1 MVYSS
6 ASGTRRRAGK
16 TGHLFS
22 SEPTATVVHEH
33 SVRIANV
40 YVQNRSLAPYRDTC
54 SFMRQNW
61 ARFRSAGEGYPAARS
76 RRAARITRSSKK
88 RELEAHTFSYAI
100 AVYSGRQDS
109 QAIGSARIRMLFSP
123 AQGVFCFRTGLSRR
137 NTARCFICF
146 RSVST
151 QID

>member
-1 MVYSS
+1 
-6 ASGTRRRAGK
+6 RRAVK
-16 TGHLFS
+16 TWHLFS

-100 AVYSGRQDS
+100 AVYCGRQYS
-109 QAIGSARIRMLFSP
+109 RAIGSARIRMLFSP
-123 AQGVFCFRTGLSRR
+123 ARMCSVFALVCHDGTRP
-137 NTARCFICF
+137 
-146 RSVST
+146 
-151 QID
+151 